1 MAGTNH
7 LFDWEIESFNDIAA
21 ETNLL
26 ELRREFR
33 MRQHSLSES
42 LLIWEKFGV
51 TGSWLLADF
60 RNKKIYHIDKRNDVG
75 MEVSEASWDPEYP
88 RSRFDDQPYGTHEG
102 FVDWLQLFNLA
113 QSDLEGLKRTD
124 LPERKFNLEI
134 AHAPLLAAYELLR
147 EILISPREW
156 LIGLSGRDIQQI
168 REYLG
173 QWHKTARAIWDINPS
188 TSKEAHTEVLQQI
201 LQFSDEVK
209 RQLGQVVT
217 YLKSKKSEQLET
229 QVNTTVAEAVEEL
242 KAEADLLQKHRE
254 EAEQNEATRQKEFA
268 ELKNKIEDK
277 LAKET
282 VSKHKAIFAKQ
293 AEEHL
298 QASQRWLLATSG
310 LIVVFGAVFYW
321 LFEAL
326 RPGATELIGV
336 FQNVFTKG
344 FLLTLIY
351 FVLNRFGKNYTAHK
365 HLEIVNRHRQNAL
378 DTFDTFVESA
388 GENRETRDAVLL
400 AATNAIFD
408 ANQSGYL
415 SAKTKGTDNAN
426 PIQQVVRAVLPGS
439 SSTKPEN

>member
-1 MAGTNH
+1 MAETNH

-26 ELRREFR
+26 ELRREFG

-42 LLIWEKFGV
+42 LLVWEKVGV

>member
-26 ELRREFR
+26 ELRREFG

-42 LLIWEKFGV
+42 LLVWEKVGV

-113 QSDLEGLKRTD
+113 QSDLEGLKCTD

-201 LQFSDEVK
+201 FRFSDEVK

-298 QASQRWLLATSG
+298 QGITEMASRNKWTDCRIRCRFLLA
-310 LIVVFGAVFYW
+310 I
-321 LFEAL
+321 
-326 RPGATELIGV
+326 
-336 FQNVFTKG
+336 
-344 FLLTLIY
+344 
-351 FVLNRFGKNYTAHK
+351 
-365 HLEIVNRHRQNAL
+365 
-378 DTFDTFVESA
+378 
-388 GENRETRDAVLL
+388 
-400 AATNAIFD
+400 
-408 ANQSGYL
+408 
-415 SAKTKGTDNAN
+415 
-426 PIQQVVRAVLPGS
+426 
-439 SSTKPEN
+439 

>member
-60 RNKKIYHIDKRNDVG
+60 RNEKIYHIDKRNDVG

-124 LPERKFNLEI
+124 LSGRKLDLEI

-156 LIGLSGRDIQQI
+156 LIDLSKGDIQQI
-168 REYLG
+168 REYLRG
-173 QWHKTARAIWDINPS
+173 WHEVGEAIWAINLS

-209 RQLGQVVT
+209 QQLGQVAT

-229 QVNTTVAEAVEEL
+229 QVNTTVAASVEEL
-242 KAEADLLQKHRE
+242 KAERDLLQKQRE
-254 EAEQNEATRQKEFA
+254 EAEKNESAREKRFA
-268 ELKNKIEDK
+268 EQLADDRAKK
-277 LAKET
+277 LTLEQQ
-282 VSKHKAIFAKQ
+282 VSFAEQ
-293 AEEHL
+293 AERHQQVAWAWLGVASLLIIGLVVGIIAFGLLDILKLEGSEWTGTL
-298 QASQRWLLATSG
+298 QNIFKKGSLLT
-310 LIVVFGAVFYW
+310 VFY
-321 LFEAL
+321 FA
-326 RPGATELIGV
+326 
-336 FQNVFTKG
+336 
-344 FLLTLIY
+344 
-351 FVLNRFGKNYTAHK
+351 LNRSIKNYSAQK
-365 HLEIVNRHRQNAL
+365 HLEIVSRHRQNAL
-378 DTFDTFVESA
+378 DTFPELLESS
-388 GENRETRDAVLL
+388 GNNPETRHAVLS

-408 ANQSGYL
+408 TNQSGYL
-415 SAKTKGTDNAN
+415 SSKTKGSESTN
-426 PIQQVVRAVLPGS
+426 PIQLLVREILPGS